1 MSGLSIL
8 RFEYIIKTI
17 GQVFK
22 NEASQLISSTLVV
35 GLLMIIASV
44 LMYNIENAAQPEA
57 FSNAIETMWWA
68 VSTLTTVGYGDVYP
82 ITAAGRV
89 LSTIIAFLGIGM
101 VAIPTGII
109 TAGITKITNKEKEAK
124 KDKKDFCPYCGHKID
139 E

>member
-1 MSGLSIL
+1 
-8 RFEYIIKTI
+8 
-17 GQVFK
+17 
-22 NEASQLISSTLVV
+22 
-35 GLLMIIASV
+35 MIIASV

-57 FSNAIETMWWA
+57 FSNAIETMWLA

-109 TAGITKITNKEKEAK
+109 TAGFTKITN
-124 KDKKDFCPYCGHKID
+124 
-139 E
+139 